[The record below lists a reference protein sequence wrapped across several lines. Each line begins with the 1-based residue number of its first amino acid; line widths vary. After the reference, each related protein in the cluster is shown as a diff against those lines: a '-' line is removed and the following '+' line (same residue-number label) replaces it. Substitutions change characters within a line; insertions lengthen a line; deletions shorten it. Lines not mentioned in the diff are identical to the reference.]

1 MYNDDLEE
9 DEGEWDEENADVDDD
24 DDDEDSDE
32 DEANDSAVVNS
43 DKADDS
49 AAGSMF
55 DLCTQFFFI
64 VSRFIIIQ
72 SAPT

>member
-55 DLCTQFFFI
+55 NLCTQFFFI
-64 VSRFIIIQ
+64 SSGFIII
-72 SAPT
+72 